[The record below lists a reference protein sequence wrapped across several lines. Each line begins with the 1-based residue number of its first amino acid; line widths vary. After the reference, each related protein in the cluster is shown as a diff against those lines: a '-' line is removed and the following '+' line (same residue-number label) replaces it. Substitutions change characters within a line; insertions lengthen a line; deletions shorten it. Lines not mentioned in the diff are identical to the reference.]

1 MSNLDL
7 QPAMQSPLH
16 HFNLAE
22 KALSANGS
30 QGVWANEIPLLAY
43 ISLRGNQQN
52 APFMSATK
60 QALGLA
66 LPTQACTLEHAAWGY
81 VCWLSPDE
89 WLIICS
95 RTQGAELHAALE
107 ALLDGVHSQVADNS
121 GGYTS
126 VLLQGKNATDVL
138 QHCMVYDLHILAAN
152 KIVGTTFGKASVFLH
167 RQDNAYMLIFR
178 RSFADYIWR
187 YLERAAA
194 PYGFGIAKLL
204 NGHF

>member
-22 KALSANGS
+22 KALSADDS

>member
-52 APFMSATK
+52 ATFMSATK

-66 LPTQACTLEHAAWGY
+66 LPTQPCTLEHAAWGY

-95 RTQGAELHAALE
+95 RTQGAELYSTLE

-138 QHCMVYDLHILAAN
+138 QHCTVYDLHILAAN

-167 RQDNAYMLIFR
+167 LQDHAYMLIFR

-194 PYGFGIAKLL
+194 PYGFGIAKLF